1 MKTATVSKKGWVVIP
16 AEIRK
21 ELNIQPGNKVAVMR
35 GEKII
40 YLVPVPEDPIEWGY
54 GLLADDGGPSLV
66 EALLEERQREIERE
80 EAKIRRWSKK
90 ESQDA

>member
-21 ELNIQPGNKVAVMR
+21 ALDIQPGNKVVVMK
-35 GEKII
+35 GKKMI
-40 YLVPVPEDPIEWGY
+40 YLIPVPEDPIEWGF
-54 GLLADDGGPSLV
+54 GLLAEDGGPSLV
-66 EALLEERQREIERE
+66 EDLLEERRREIERE

-90 ESQDA
+90 ESQDE